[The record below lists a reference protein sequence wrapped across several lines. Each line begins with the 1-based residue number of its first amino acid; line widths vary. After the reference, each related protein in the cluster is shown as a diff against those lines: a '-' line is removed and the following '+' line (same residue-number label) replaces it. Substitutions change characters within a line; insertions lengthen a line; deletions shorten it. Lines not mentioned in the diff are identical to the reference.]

1 MGKVRRI
8 IVAIISVLYLIL
20 IIKKV
25 DISKSTFTLF
35 MGVILIN
42 EAIEEWNR
50 YLETDKKIHL
60 FIPIA
65 TIGVIIFLIVQ
76 LI

>member
-1 MGKVRRI
+1 MEKVRRI
-8 IVAIISVLYLIL
+8 IVAIVSVSYIVLL
-20 IIKKV
+20 IKKV
-25 DISKSTFTLF
+25 DISQSIYMLL
-35 MGVILIN
+35 MGIILIN
-42 EAIEEWNR
+42 QAIEEWNR

-60 FIPIA
+60 FIPIV